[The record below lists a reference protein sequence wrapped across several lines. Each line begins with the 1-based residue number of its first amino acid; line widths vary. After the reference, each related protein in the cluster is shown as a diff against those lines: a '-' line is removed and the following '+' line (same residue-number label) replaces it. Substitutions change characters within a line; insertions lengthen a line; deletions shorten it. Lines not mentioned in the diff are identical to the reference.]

1 MFQKNVAGQHVHIE
15 AFDAAT
21 GLQKTGDS
29 ANITIY
35 YQQGNLSSA
44 LGTVTALA
52 DTTINESSSS
62 NAKGTYWG
70 NLSQGET
77 NCDEL
82 NITAKSATGNI
93 TITARRY
100 NTVAP
105 NMNKVSV
112 DSNGRLDV
120 IKLAGTTQTAKD
132 VGAALPA
139 AAPGAANGLLIA
151 GTNAAVALLNFTGNM
166 TGNVSGSLG
175 SLTTNNDKT
184 GYRLSGTGVDDIWDE
199 PMTDHNTSF
208 TAGDELQQSFTQILT
223 YLDAAVSSR
232 SSHSASDVWA
242 SGTRTLTAGTNIQLP
257 SNGLANVTAWT
268 VALTGNL
275 SGSVGSVTTVSDK
288 TGYALTSAYD
298 FAKGT
303 VVPTESYAAH
313 NSVPTPIQAL
323 MEMLA
328 MLTEKSVASTTLTTK
343 KRDGSTT
350 ARTYSLNDATT
361 PTAITGS

>member
-184 GYRLSGTGVDDIWDE
+184 GYRLSATGVDDIWDE
-199 PMTDHNTSF
+199 PMSGHSTSF
-208 TAGDELQQSFTQILT
+208 TAGDELQQSFTQIFT
-223 YLDAAVSSR
+223 YLDAAISGLPTAVQNADTLLDRNMATGADNGSATVR
-232 SSHSASDVWA
+232 TVRQALRVLRNKVDLATTPGTMDVKKEDDSASSW
-242 SGTRTLTAGTNIQLP
+242 TA
-257 SNGLANVTAWT
+257 
-268 VALTGNL
+268 
-275 SGSVGSVTTVSDK
+275 
-288 TGYALTSAYD
+288 
-298 FAKGT
+298 
-303 VVPTESYAAH
+303 
-313 NSVPTPIQAL
+313 
-323 MEMLA
+323 
-328 MLTEKSVASTTLTTK
+328 TLTT
-343 KRDGSTT
+343 DGT
-350 ARTYSLNDATT
+350 AE
-361 PTAITGS
+361 PITVIDPSGP